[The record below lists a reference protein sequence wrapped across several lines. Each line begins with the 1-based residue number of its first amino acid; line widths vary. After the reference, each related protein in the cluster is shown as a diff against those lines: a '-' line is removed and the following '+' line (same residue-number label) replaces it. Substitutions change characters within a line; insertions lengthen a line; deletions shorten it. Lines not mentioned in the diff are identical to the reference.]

1 MRMIGFSRIKRI
13 IKQLNYSSLK
23 FSKRHLAKTITWRII
38 GTFDTFLLSWLISG
52 NIKFGSQIAL
62 MELVTKMVLYYL
74 HERAWFKSKIKSSNK
89 RHILK
94 TFSWRAVG
102 TVDTFILGWI
112 VTGNPLTGL
121 KIGGAEVLTKMLL
134 YFGHE
139 KLWYRIDFGLDRRI
153 KKKRLKEL
161 RENREL

>member
-1 MRMIGFSRIKRI
+1 MQMKI
-13 IKQLNYSSLK
+13 
-23 FSKRHLAKTITWRII
+23 SKRHIAKTITWRII
-38 GTFDTFLLSWLISG
+38 GTLDTFLLSWLISG
-52 NIKFGSQIAL
+52 DMKLGSQIAF

-74 HERAWFKSKIKSSNK
+74 HERVWFKSKIASSNK

-102 TVDTFILGWI
+102 TIDTIVLGWI

-121 KIGGAEVLTKMLL
+121 KIGSAEVLTKMLL

-139 KLWYRIDFGLDRRI
+139 KLWYRIDFGLDKR
-153 KKKRLKEL
+153 KKRKQLEKLEKQSKL
-161 RENREL
+161 